1 MRNTDKTSASRP
13 KRPSLRRRLAAVVL
27 EILRTMVVQVFGS
40 SRRSKPIGYWARDR
54 YGRWELRVPAY
65 GLKERPPTG
74 WVQGQH

>member
-1 MRNTDKTSASRP
+1 MRNTVLTSASRP
-13 KRPSLRRRLAAVVL
+13 QRRSLRQRFAAAVL

-40 SRRSKPIGYWARDR
+40 SRRSKPMGYWARDR

>member
-1 MRNTDKTSASRP
+1 MARD
-13 KRPSLRRRLAAVVL
+13 
-27 EILRTMVVQVFGS
+27 ILRTMVVQLFGS

-65 GLKERPPTG
+65 GLKERPPLG

>member
-1 MRNTDKTSASRP
+1 MRNTVLTSVSRT
-13 KRPSLRRRLAAVVL
+13 KRPRLRRRLGTAVL
-27 EILRTMVVQVFGS
+27 DILRTAVVQVFGS

-65 GLKERPPTG
+65 GLKERPPLG